1 MITLEDALLKGRG
14 KWRSF
19 HCPVHGD
26 NSPSAR
32 VNSENGWWVCMSCG
46 AKGHAKNYVADPDK
60 VARSIIELLDQTEM
74 DPKPESWYDIFDS
87 GPVCDHWLSR
97 FSEAACRHFRLGFD
111 TSTGL
116 PCYPVRNHRGEIV
129 GIVRRDPEGKPKYK
143 YPEHFPASHLLWG
156 AHEIDHLPNNVPSG
170 VGVKTLVITEGAT
183 DVVACWDAGFYAVGT
198 YGAVLHGDQLTQIAA
213 FNPDLVLLAYDMD
226 EAGIKGAKRAMEGL
240 STLGFWT
247 VRARWDGGKDL
258 NDLDV
263 ETRRETL
270 LHAIDTSRL

>member
-60 VARSIIELLDQTEM
+60 VIESIIELLDQTEM

-97 FSEAACRHFRLGFD
+97 FSEDACRHYRLGYD

-116 PCYPVRNHRGEIV
+116 PCYPVRNHQGRIV
-129 GIVRRDPEGKPKYK
+129 GIVRRDPEGKPKYR

-156 AHEIDHLPNNVPSG
+156 VWENERHSFQEHNRQRV
-170 VGVKTLVITEGAT
+170 LVVTEGAT
-183 DVVACWDAGFYAVGT
+183 DVVACFDAGFNAVGT
-198 YGAVLHGDQLTQIAA
+198 YGAIMHGDQLSQISALR
-213 FNPDLVLLAYDMD
+213 PDILVLAYDMD
-226 EAGIKGAKRAMEGL
+226 EAGMKGAKRAMEGL
-240 STLGFWT
+240 NAMGFWT

-270 LHAIDTSRL
+270 LHALDTSPL